1 MLDGI
6 ESQKWGSVFLTFPCR
21 AARQPHST
29 APCTGTTIAMKSVDA
44 QKHHFEYFVREFDR
58 QPIMCR
64 RFLFEFSEICVEAHW
79 AYWGNVFY
87 FFYL

>member
-6 ESQKWGSVFLTFPCR
+6 ESQKWGDFLTFPCR

-29 APCTGTTIAMKSVDA
+29 APCTGTTIAMKLVDA
-44 QKHHFEYFVREFDR
+44 QKHFVYFFENSATYHVQE
-58 QPIMCR
+58 I
-64 RFLFEFSEICVEAHW
+64 LVLISEICVEAHW
-79 AYWGNVFY
+79 AYWGNAF